1 MNCWSSTR
9 ATRACGHCSR
19 KRRRS
24 GNSGWRAGSAGRTST
39 ASRFA
44 PISRTRSACRSS
56 FACGSGNDDR
66 QGEQQSHAALSPALP
81 GDAGEERRSF
91 ARWVAWS
98 LLAGCGVMRSKEG
111 ASPSQSGNAIERSAE
126 KGPVKLFVRVWPR
139 EPRLSDLVEMD
150 VTRRV
155 PARRRDQTA
164 GVRTGRGRL
173 SHSRLQRAAPR
184 GGCGERAPLP
194 LSVGAGA
201 RRQAPDPVGVDRI
214 RGQAPEF
221 GTAG

>member
-1 MNCWSSTR
+1 M
-9 ATRACGHCSR
+9 
-19 KRRRS
+19 RRS
-24 GNSGWRAGSAGRTST
+24 EPVSAGRPWLGRL
-39 ASRFA
+39 AD
-44 PISRTRSACRSS
+44 RSA
-56 FACGSGNDDR
+56 
-66 QGEQQSHAALSPALP
+66 GEQ
-81 GDAGEERRSF
+81 RRSL
-91 ARWVAWS
+91 ARCLRMV
-98 LLAGCGVMRSKEG
+98 LFAGCGVHAKQGR
-111 ASPSQSGNAIERSAE
+111 AHRRHQSGNAIERSAE

-184 GGCGERAPLP
+184 GRREERAPVP